1 MGAPRLKMRTVALLL
16 ACLALATAVP
26 TAKEVKHVTSAKH
39 ISHHENAKQAL
50 KMLQAKGTDA
60 SACRELSENTKKEV
74 EDEVNSLQAV
84 IDGLDDGSNCH
95 LEGQS
100 AVDDATNA
108 KSLADQA
115 HKDAVDALASA
126 NAAAVVFGTRAFNSL
141 TEGECSYFFSSDA
154 YIAAK
159 STATDAATA
168 ATAAEGAAAS
178 AATALDEAIAEQ
190 VRLIKECRCK
200 AKSEYEA
207 AWASAIEGEA
217 ERESTYT
224 QAVHMICVLDETS
237 TADCAVTV
245 PTVSPRT
252 LPAEVSGASMC
263 GMNALLAMK
272 IGASDHQ
279 FWYADAKW
287 SNSDLFD
294 NGSSQ
299 KTDAFN
305 MAANE
310 IKIKD
315 TTTGNEI
322 EWAHGLDAGLKDLVS
337 GHHIDSGIALSTWHN
352 WIAGSAGQN
361 HCNRQGFQARDDSSW
376 RPVRFGLVMNQ
387 ENNCGTPDTSIGIGL
402 NTGCCAG
409 SECGC
414 CQNWGSCSNNCREVE
429 VYVGGNPDA
438 TDAPTAAPT
447 PPPTDAP
454 TAPPTL
460 PTCEQATCEMRIYK
474 KEDRAGDIQATLT
487 YSSYT
492 GASKKIT
499 YTGKIKSFSLSGSHG
514 CKKVKLWDDDKS
526 GKTDD
531 ETYTVGRNS
540 IPSDLRND
548 IKAVMLYTD
557 NLNDGEC
564 QVP

>member
-1 MGAPRLKMRTVALLL
+1 MGELGMMKTLVLLL
-16 ACLALATAVP
+16 AVAALASAAPSDSIVP
-26 TAKEVKHVTSAKH
+26 EGLTKHEAAHAEAQKAINHLQEVV
-39 ISHHENAKQAL
+39 
-50 KMLQAKGTDA
+50 
-60 SACRELSENTKKEV
+60 
-74 EDEVNSLQAV
+74 
-84 IDGLDDGSNCH
+84 DGLDDGSTCSS
-95 LEGQS
+95 EGQD

-115 HKDAVDALASA
+115 VKDTADALAEA
-126 NAAAVVFGTRAFNSL
+126 DCAPVDFGSRAYDSL
-141 TEGECSYFFSSDA
+141 VEGECAWAYSSDA
-154 YIAAK
+154 YIGAKAAVN
-159 STATDAATA
+159 AATSA
-168 ATAAEGAAAS
+168 HNDAVGAAA
-178 AATALDEAIAEQ
+178 AATTALEEAVAEQ
-190 VRLIKECRCK
+190 IRLVHQCRCK
-200 AKSEYEA
+200 AKHSYNT
-207 AWASAIEGEA
+207 AWANAEEGAA
-217 ERESTYT
+217 EREATYT
-224 QAVHMICVLDETS
+224 KAKHMECVLAGTS
-237 TADCAVTV
+237 AADCTFTV
-245 PTVSPRT
+245 PTVTPRE
-252 LPAEVSGASMC
+252 LPADVTGVTECLNIPM
-263 GMNALLAMK
+263 LAMK

-279 FWYADAKW
+279 FWYADAEW

-299 KTDAFN
+299 KTDLFN
-305 MAANE
+305 QKSGS
-310 IKIKD
+310 ITIKD
-315 TTTGNEI
+315 TSTGNEI
-322 EWAHGLDAGLKDLVS
+322 HWDHGLDASLHDLFN
-337 GHHIDSGIALSTWHN
+337 GHHIDSGIALETWHN
-352 WIAGSAGQN
+352 WIPGSAGQN

-376 RPVRFGLVMNQ
+376 RPVRFGLIMNQ
-387 ENNCGTPDTSIGIGL
+387 ENDCGTPDTTIGIGL

-414 CQNWGSCSNNCREVE
+414 CQNFGSCSNNCREVE

-460 PTCEQATCEMRIYK
+460 PTCEQANCKMRIYK
-474 KEDRAGDIQATLT
+474 KDDMGGDIQATLT
-487 YSSYT
+487 YSSYS
-492 GASKKIT
+492 GGSKKIT

-548 IKAVMLYTD
+548 IKAVTLYTD

>member
-1 MGAPRLKMRTVALLL
+1 MG
-16 ACLALATAVP
+16 
-26 TAKEVKHVTSAKH
+26 
-39 ISHHENAKQAL
+39 
-50 KMLQAKGTDA
+50 
-60 SACRELSENTKKEV
+60 
-74 EDEVNSLQAV
+74 
-84 IDGLDDGSNCH
+84 
-95 LEGQS
+95 
-100 AVDDATNA
+100 
-108 KSLADQA
+108 
-115 HKDAVDALASA
+115 
-126 NAAAVVFGTRAFNSL
+126 
-141 TEGECSYFFSSDA
+141 GECSYFFSSDA

-178 AATALDEAIAEQ
+178 AATALEEALAEQ

-299 KTDAFN
+299 KTDLFN
-305 MAANE
+305 QKSGS
-310 IKIKD
+310 ITIKD
-315 TTTGNEI
+315 TSTGNEI
-322 EWAHGLDAGLKDLVS
+322 HWEHGLDASLHDLFN
-337 GHHIDSGIALSTWHN
+337 GHHIDSGIALETWHN

-376 RPVRFGLVMNQ
+376 RPVRFGLIMNQ
-387 ENNCGTPDTSIGIGL
+387 ENDCGTPDTSIGIGL
-402 NTGCCAG
+402 NTGCTAG
-409 SECGC
+409 AECGC
-414 CQNWGSCSNNCREVE
+414 CQNFGSCSNNCREVE
-429 VYVGGNPDA
+429 VYVCGNPDA

-447 PPPTDAP
+447 NPPTESP
-454 TAPPTL
+454 TLPPTL
-460 PTCEQATCEMRIYK
+460 PTCEQATCVMRIYK
-474 KEDRAGDIQATLT
+474 KEDRAGDIQQTLT
-487 YSSYT
+487 FSSYT
-492 GASKKIT
+492 GESKKIT
-499 YTGKIKSFSLSGSHG
+499 YTGKIKSFSLSGSNG
-514 CKKVKLWDDDKS
+514 CRQVKLWDDDKS
-526 GKTDD
+526 GKTDN
-531 ETYTVGRNS
+531 EVYTVGRNS

-548 IKAVMLYTD
+548 IKAVTLYTD

>member
-1 MGAPRLKMRTVALLL
+1 MGALDCAMRTVALLL
-16 ACLALATAVP
+16 ACIALAAAVP
-26 TAKEVKHVTSAKH
+26 TSHAPDKHVTSAKH
-39 ISHHENAKQAL
+39 ISNHENAKQAL

-159 STATDAATA
+159 STATDSATA

-279 FWYADAKW
+279 FWYSDAKW

-305 MAANE
+305 MASNC
-310 IKIKD
+310 ITIKD
-315 TTTGNEI
+315 TTSGNEI
-322 EWAHGLDAGLKDLVS
+322 RWEHGLDASLKDLVT
-337 GHHIDSGIALSTWHN
+337 GHHIDSGIALDTWHN

-376 RPVRFGLVMNQ
+376 RPVRFGLIMNQ
-387 ENNCGTPDTSIGIGL
+387 ENDCHTPDTTIGIGL

-414 CQNWGSCSNNCREVE
+414 CQNFGSCSNNCREVE
-429 VYVGGNPDA
+429 VYVCGKAAGESDGSLKIEGGGDA
-438 TDAPTAAPT
+438 GRLMAFHNGEWGTVCDDHFDVNNNGANVACKQMGYAS
-447 PPPTDAP
+447 
-454 TAPPTL
+454 
-460 PTCEQATCEMRIYK
+460 
-474 KEDRAGDIQATLT
+474 GV
-487 YSSYT
+487 YS
-492 GASKKIT
+492 A
-499 YTGKIKSFSLSGSHG
+499 
-514 CKKVKLWDDDKS
+514 
-526 GKTDD
+526 
-531 ETYTVGRNS
+531 N
-540 IPSDLRND
+540 
-548 IKAVMLYTD
+548 
-557 NLNDGEC
+557 
-564 QVP
+564 

>member
-1 MGAPRLKMRTVALLL
+1 MGELGMMKTLVLLL
-16 ACLALATAVP
+16 AVAALASAAPSDSIVPEGLTKHETAH
-26 TAKEVKHVTSAKH
+26 AEAQKAINLLQEQGTSSDAC
-39 ISHHENAKQAL
+39 SSLA
-50 KMLQAKGTDA
+50 GT
-60 SACRELSENTKKEV
+60 TIKEV
-74 EDEVNSLQAV
+74 EDHVNSLQEV
-84 IDGLDDGSNCH
+84 IDGLDDGSTCSS
-95 LEGQS
+95 EGQD

-115 HKDAVDALASA
+115 VKDTADALAEA
-126 NAAAVVFGTRAFNSL
+126 DCAPVDFGSRAYDSL
-141 TEGECSYFFSSDA
+141 VEGECAWAYSSDA
-154 YIAAK
+154 YIGAKAAVN
-159 STATDAATA
+159 AAT
-168 ATAAEGAAAS
+168 TAHNDAVGAAA
-178 AATALDEAIAEQ
+178 AATTALEEAVAEQ
-190 VRLIKECRCK
+190 IKLIHECRCK
-200 AKSEYEA
+200 AKHSYA
-207 AWASAIEGEA
+207 TAWASAEEGA
-217 ERESTYT
+217 AGREESYT
-224 QAVHMICVLDETS
+224 KAKHMECVLAGTS
-237 TADCAVTV
+237 AADCTFTV
-245 PTVSPRT
+245 PTVTPRE
-252 LPAEVSGASMC
+252 LPADVTAVTDCAVSPV
-263 GMNALLAMK
+263 LAMK

-279 FWYADAKW
+279 FWYSDAKW

-305 MAANE
+305 E
-310 IKIKD
+310 KSSCITIKD
-315 TTTGNEI
+315 TSTGNEI
-322 EWAHGLDAGLKDLVS
+322 HWEHDLDASLHDLFN
-337 GHHIDSGIALSTWHN
+337 GHHIDSGIALETWHN

-447 PPPTDAP
+447 AH
-454 TAPPTL
+454 PTL
-460 PTCEQATCEMRIYK
+460 PTCEQATCTMRIYK
-474 KEDRAGDIQATLT
+474 KEDQESLVDTLT
-487 YSSYT
+487 FSSYT
-492 GASKKIT
+492 GESKKIT

-526 GKTDD
+526 GKTDN
-531 ETYTVGRNS
+531 EVYTVGRNS

-548 IKAVMLYTD
+548 IKAVTLYTE

-564 QVP
+564 HMP